1 MSNRKIE
8 KVISVTQGNL
18 WLTKRVK
25 NKTDNLSTDG
35 SEKGKGIGEQIVR
48 GIRFPVMTQ
57 HEFAAVVDCCMMLT
71 QDQAL
76 ILFSYF
82 YTVPDTQVGFPETN
96 MTGLKGELF
105 ECRLQICFRAVHTGS
120 DYPYSLLF
128 LRSTDILT
136 WSYTIAKQT
145 QYQCCNYTGKNLE

>member
-76 ILFSYF
+76 ILFS
-82 YTVPDTQVGFPETN
+82 
-96 MTGLKGELF
+96 
-105 ECRLQICFRAVHTGS
+105 
-120 DYPYSLLF
+120 LF
-128 LRSTDILT
+128 LHSSRHPSRISRDKHDWFEGRI
-136 WSYTIAKQT
+136 I
-145 QYQCCNYTGKNLE
+145 